1 MVESWKVILTFESAK
16 NGAVWLFKRNAR
28 LCEYF
33 HMVLFP
39 FFFSILQNEMKFGS
53 FVLFWLCQLLG
64 VKWLTNRLSGF
75 FAIVYLNPLF
85 LSFLLSFFPFS
96 VSLVFFTFHLWCQCT
111 WNLKRRKEYFR
122 LPRTRLNPLTCA
134 RKHLRN
140 LWLLKKNFFSWLRK
154 WKLFSVTTN
163 WYNGKLLTNF
173 TREHHAALLERT
185 LIRVPCSS
193 TRNVT

>member
-1 MVESWKVILTFESAK
+1 MKCPALRVFSHGTI
-16 NGAVWLFKRNAR
+16 
-28 LCEYF
+28 
-33 HMVLFP
+33 
-39 FFFSILQNEMKFGS
+39 FFFSGFYKIKWNLAVLSYFDFKLSTFRSEM
-53 FVLFWLCQLLG
+53 VNQEIVW
-64 VKWLTNRLSGF
+64 F
-75 FAIVYLNPLF
+75 FTIVYLNPLF

-111 WNLKRRKEYFR
+111 WNLKRRKKYFR

-140 LWLLKKNFFSWLRK
+140 LWLLTKNFFSWLQK

>member
-1 MVESWKVILTFESAK
+1 MRVLSHGTISSFFQYFTKWNEIWQFCLILTLPTFRSEMV
-16 NGAVWLFKRNAR
+16 NQQIVW
-28 LCEYF
+28 
-33 HMVLFP
+33 
-39 FFFSILQNEMKFGS
+39 
-53 FVLFWLCQLLG
+53 
-64 VKWLTNRLSGF
+64 F

-111 WNLKRRKEYFR
+111 WNLKRRKKYFR